1 MSERATAMPPC
12 PAPGDT
18 LPRATLIVPDLR
30 LEQALAAKCGAG
42 CVAGIDE
49 DGRGALAAPVFAA
62 AVALPLDD
70 PLLMTALTGVRDSK
84 LLSAAARERLFPLIC
99 ERALAYGI
107 GQASAAT
114 IDRFGI
120 LPATRLAMIN
130 AARALSP
137 AATALLIDGPIR
149 LAAVALPQRAVIRG
163 DQQSVSIAAA
173 SILAKVSRDR
183 ALIAL
188 DERYPGYGF
197 AQHKGYGTAAHR
209 RALAALGPCPEH
221 RLTFRF

>member
-1 MSERATAMPPC
+1 MARAA
-12 PAPGDT
+12 A
-18 LPRATLIVPDLR
+18 IVPDLR
-30 LEQALAAKCGAG
+30 LEQALAAECGAG

-49 DGRGALAAPVFAA
+49 AGRGALAGPVFAA
-62 AVALPLDD
+62 AVALPWDD
-70 PLLMTALTGVRDSK
+70 PLLIDALAGVRDSK
-84 LLSAAARERLFPLIC
+84 LLSPAARERLFPLIC
-99 ERALAYGI
+99 ARALAFGI
-107 GQASAAT
+107 GQASAGT

-120 LPATRLAMIN
+120 LPATRLAMTD
-130 AARALSP
+130 AVRALSP
-137 AATALLIDGPIR
+137 AASALLIDGPIR
-149 LAAVALPQRAVIRG
+149 LAAVALPQRAIIRG

-183 ALIAL
+183 TMAAL
-188 DERYPGYGF
+188 DEWFPGYGF

>member
-1 MSERATAMPPC
+1 MGRAA
-12 PAPGDT
+12 AV
-18 LPRATLIVPDLR
+18 VPDLR
-30 LEQALAAKCGAG
+30 LEQALAVECGAR

-49 DGRGALAAPVFAA
+49 AGRGALAGPVFAA

-70 PLLMTALTGVRDSK
+70 PLLLDALAGVRDSK
-84 LLSAAARERLFPLIC
+84 LLSAAARERLYPIIRA
-99 ERALAYGI
+99 RALAFGI

-120 LPATRLAMIN
+120 LPATRLAMAN
-130 AARALSP
+130 AAQALSP
-137 AATALLIDGPIR
+137 PAAALLIDGPIR
-149 LAAVALPQRAVIRG
+149 LAAVSLPQRAVIRG

-183 ALIAL
+183 TMIAL
-188 DERYPGYGF
+188 DERFPGYGF

>member
-1 MSERATAMPPC
+1 MAR
-12 PAPGDT
+12 PAVV
-18 LPRATLIVPDLR
+18 VPDLR
-30 LEQALAAKCGAG
+30 LEQALAAECGAG

-49 DGRGALAAPVFAA
+49 AGRGALAGPVFAA

-70 PLLMTALTGVRDSK
+70 PLLMDALAGVRDSK

-99 ERALAYGI
+99 ARALAYGI

-120 LPATRLAMIN
+120 LPATRLAMAD
-130 AARALSP
+130 AARTLSP
-137 AATALLIDGPIR
+137 AAAALLIDGPIR
-149 LAAVALPQRAVIRG
+149 LAAVPLPQRAVIRG

-183 ALIAL
+183 TMIAL
-188 DERYPGYGF
+188 DERFPGYGF

-209 RALAALGPCPEH
+209 LALAALGPCPEH
-221 RLTFRF
+221 RLTFAPLHTEV